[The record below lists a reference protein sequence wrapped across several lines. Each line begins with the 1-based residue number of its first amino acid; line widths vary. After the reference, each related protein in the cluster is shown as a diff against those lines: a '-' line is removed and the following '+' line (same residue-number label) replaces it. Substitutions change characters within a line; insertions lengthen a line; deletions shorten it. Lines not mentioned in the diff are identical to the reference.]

1 MQSTSKSSLLIYI
14 ILALFLF
21 SWLWAF
27 FNYDEPVRYIKPLN
41 VEMHE
46 RIIEK
51 EKIKRITLLKE
62 LNHYDT
68 IFLDTFDA
76 TSSGLEG
83 AIRLHRFCDSAL
95 SE

>member
-1 MQSTSKSSLLIYI
+1 MQSTFKSSLLIYT

-46 RIIEK
+46 RIIVK
-51 EKIKRITLLKE
+51 EKIKRMRLIDSI
-62 LNHYDT
+62 NHFDT
-68 IFLDTFDA
+68 IYLDTFKPSA
-76 TSSGLEG
+76 EGLKK
-83 AIRLHRFCDSAL
+83 AIGLHIHLDTTL
-95 SE
+95 